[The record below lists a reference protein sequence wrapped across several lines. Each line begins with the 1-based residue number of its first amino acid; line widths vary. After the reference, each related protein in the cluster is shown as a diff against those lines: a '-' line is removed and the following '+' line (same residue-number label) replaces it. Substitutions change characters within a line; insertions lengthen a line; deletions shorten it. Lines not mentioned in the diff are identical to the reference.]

1 MKRLNSPLMA
11 MMIALLGV
19 AAGAGSVAVW
29 WRWNGGT
36 SAPTAAPVIAYKYT
50 TLDKVIVMLR
60 PRSAE
65 DPAHY
70 LALDLV
76 LKSPPESDAT
86 TRAHLPLVRS
96 LTVRALANLSYDD
109 AKTMTIDQYAVLV
122 NRAYVDGY
130 RAERREKPFAEA
142 MIGKLLVE

>member
-1 MKRLNSPLMA
+1 MKRLNSPLVA
-11 MMIALLGV
+11 MTIALVGV
-19 AAGAGSVAVW
+19 AAGAGSVGAW
-29 WRWNGGT
+29 WRWHAGT
-36 SAPTAAPVIAYKYT
+36 SASTAAPAIAYKYT

-60 PRSAE
+60 PRSTE

-76 LKSPPESDAT
+76 FKSAPESDAT
-86 TRAHLPLVRS
+86 TRAQLPLVRS

-109 AKTMTIDQYAVLV
+109 AKTMTIDQYGVLL

-130 RAERREKPFAEA
+130 RAEKREKPFAEA